1 VKTSSVH
8 KIAFIMKF
16 LVVVA
21 ALVACAAAKPGA
33 VTYSGFPFATAYNGF
48 AGYHGLPAVSY
59 AAAPALTYAAAPAL
73 TYAAAPAVVAPAFSK
88 TQYHAQDEL
97 GQASHGYAYPGQ
109 AHAVVRDA
117 AGNERGSY
125 AYINPDGNEIRV
137 DYTAGHGGFQVASN
151 ALPVAPVHAA
161 ALPAPV
167 ADTPEVAH
175 AKAAHFAAH
184 AEAKARSHLRKKRG
198 VIAAAPLAAPA
209 VTYSAFAAPALT
221 YAAAA
226 PALHYSALHAPA
238 LHYSALAAPAVHHY
252 TAAALAAPA
261 IAAAPAVT
269 YAAAAPA
276 VVAAPT
282 HALRVAELTKVVNNP
297 GHAVSY
303 RVD

>member
-1 VKTSSVH
+1 MIVLA
-8 KIAFIMKF
+8 AF
-16 LVVVA
+16 
-21 ALVACAAAKPGA
+21 VACAAAKPGA
-33 VTYSGFPFATAYNGF
+33 VTYAGFPYATTAYHGF
-48 AGYHGLPAVSY
+48 TGFPY
-59 AAAPALTYAAAPAL
+59 AAAPAVTYAGAPAL
-73 TYAAAPAVVAPAFSK
+73 TYAAAPAVVAPAFHK

-97 GQASHGYAYPGQ
+97 GQASYGYAYPGQ
-109 AHAVVRDA
+109 AHAAVRDA

-198 VIAAAPLAAPA
+198 VALAAAPLAAPA
-209 VTYSAFAAPALT
+209 LTYSAFAAPALT
-221 YAAAA
+221 YSHA
-226 PALHYSALHAPA
+226 PALTYAHAPA
-238 LHYSALAAPAVHHY
+238 LHYSAYAAPAVHHY
-252 TAAALAAPA
+252 A
-261 IAAAPAVT
+261 AAAPAVAYT
-269 YAAAAPA
+269 AAAPA
-276 VVAAPT
+276 VVAAPAT
-282 HALRVAELTKVVNNP
+282 HALRVAELTKIVNNP